1 MGLIAI
7 VRWDYE
13 PTQRS
18 GTTLYGN
25 KTQDGEVE
33 VGICLRVKS
42 YVNETC
48 IYIYIYIIHTYYKCI
63 VYIYQEY

>member
-1 MGLIAI
+1 MGIITI

-33 VGICLRVKS
+33 VGIFLRVKS

-48 IYIYIYIIHTYYKCI
+48 IYIYIRIIH
-63 VYIYQEY
+63 V

>member
-1 MGLIAI
+1 MFTKLVYDEIHLGLWMFMGIITI

-13 PTQRS
+13 LTQRS

-33 VGICLRVKS
+33 IGVFLRVKS
-42 YVNETC
+42 HVPSGKLT
-48 IYIYIYIIHTYYKCI
+48 
-63 VYIYQEY
+63 